1 MENDP
6 VTFSPH
12 SPHDDSTT
20 ASAATTSPDK
30 VTTSQPILAHS
41 LIRLIQCS
49 HCLRPLCSPLR
60 LPCGNTF
67 CRACLPPLHERKGI
81 TYPADKGRKQ
91 GFRCYWRGQ
100 HNCHGEHCVGDCG
113 VDVLLSRLVD
123 VFDEVLAHTA
133 AASDTSN
140 EGEDGLRMTWK
151 GFKGQEPT
159 QNCADIGPDVL
170 RGVYNLVS
178 QARFDCDATEIIY
191 ERALEDCSGYVDQ
204 SSALFERL
212 KDSIRNEL
220 DCQVCYSLITDPL
233 TTTCGHTFC
242 RGCVATVLDHSD
254 LCPICRR
261 KLNMSSTINS
271 EPVNKRISDITQ
283 LFFSDQL
290 ASQRQSLAEEQSD
303 SDAGTILPLFVN
315 SLSFPT
321 MPTFLRIFEP
331 RYCLMIRRVMESRD
345 RKFGMVMY
353 NRLGRPQGQLG
364 ASQFMQYGT
373 VLRVERFEPL
383 PGGRSLIFANGVS
396 RFKVIKSHIVD
407 GYHVGQIQRVD
418 DIPIAEEE
426 NLESLE
432 TSTIS
437 QRSTEARPSQ
447 QPLDSMSTQELFQ
460 LGLDFVRKRR
470 GEGARW
476 LHPRVLMAYGD
487 IPSDPAQFPWWLACV
502 FPVSEEEKYT
512 LLSATSVRERLKIT
526 AQWAR
531 RAEARECCEFLLSS
545 TRGFLTPAHARVT
558 LDQRPLPPNT
568 SLLGAD
574 YVTILKSEY
583 QQLLQ
588 ASNHLKKLK
597 DSLLGGGL
605 SQETLDIL
613 VYGADLPS
621 QSSEVSRELHEQKD
635 IDGLKNRSVTQSKS
649 SNDYGNASYEVGE
662 IYEEDTE
669 DDGIVSPNSDEK
681 DDYEESRSADSVV
694 SSPAAQRTVFIRG
707 LPDRVTHQDVVDAV
721 RGGGLLHLYLRARDH
736 AAYVSF
742 VEPAAAAEF
751 LQHAKT
757 HGCHIAGKR
766 VEVSWNDRQFYLPPY
781 VGSKIRNGAT
791 RNLVIH
797 NVNANIT
804 ESLIRRDL
812 EHIHN
817 LIVITVK
824 FKQGNAYISTNS
836 VHNTLFARS
845 CMMSR
850 GTYKGMRIGFYPDE
864 CAGLLSELPSGPKRE
879 VQPASKKSLSASNR
893 FQLLSLDGSGDDD
906 VENHESLP
914 GALGTQCLNGS
925 INIAE
930 SRVSA

>member
-1 MENDP
+1 MEHDR

-12 SPHDDSTT
+12 SPHEGDCTSV
-20 ASAATTSPDK
+20 SAVPPILDN

-49 HCLRPLCSPLR
+49 HCLRPLRSPLR

-67 CRACLPPLHERKGI
+67 CRACLPPLYERKGI
-81 TYPADKGRKQ
+81 TYPADEGRKQ
-91 GFRCYWRGQ
+91 GFRCYWRGKN
-100 HNCHGEHCVGDCG
+100 NCHGQHCVGDCG

-133 AASDTSN
+133 ASSNTSN
-140 EGEDGLRMTWK
+140 EGEDGLRITWK
-151 GFKGQEPT
+151 DFKGQEPT
-159 QNCADIGPDVL
+159 HNCANIGPDVL
-170 RGVYNLVS
+170 RGVYNLVK
-178 QARFDCDATEIIY
+178 QGRFDCDATEIIY
-191 ERALEDCSGYVDQ
+191 ERALEDCSGDVDQ

-233 TTTCGHTFC
+233 TTPCGHTFC
-242 RGCVATVLDHSD
+242 RGCVVTILDHSD

-271 EPVNKRISDITQ
+271 EPVNKRISDLTE
-283 LFFSDQL
+283 LFFSEQI

-303 SDAGTILPLFVN
+303 PDAGTVLPLFVN
-315 SLSFPT
+315 SLSFPS

-331 RYCLMIRRVMESRD
+331 RYCLMIRRVMESRE

-364 ASQFMQYGT
+364 ATQFMQYGV

-383 PGGRSLIFANGVS
+383 PGGRSLIFAMGVS

-426 NLESLE
+426 NLESWE
-432 TSTIS
+432 TSTIPH
-437 QRSTEARPSQ
+437 RSTEARPSQ

-502 FPVSEEEKYT
+502 FPVSEEEKYA

-531 RAEARECCEFLLSS
+531 KAEARERTEVR
-545 TRGFLTPAHARVT
+545 T
-558 LDQRPLPPNT
+558 LPPNT

-588 ASNHLKKLK
+588 ASNHLK
-597 DSLLGGGL
+597 GHI
-605 SQETLDIL
+605 IL
-613 VYGADLPS
+613 VYGANLPS
-621 QSSEVSRELHEQKD
+621 LSPKVSGELYEQQD
-635 IDGLKNRSVTQSKS
+635 YDGLEIRPVTQFKS
-649 SNDYGNASYEVGE
+649 SNNHGNASCEVGE
-662 IYEEDTE
+662 NYEDDPE

-681 DDYEESRSADSVV
+681 DDFDESRSADSE
-694 SSPAAQRTVFIRG
+694 SSPAGQRTVFIRG
-707 LPDRVTHQDVVDAV
+707 LPDRATHQDVVDAV
-721 RGGGLLHLYLRARDH
+721 RGGALLHLYLRARDH

-757 HGCHIAGKR
+757 LGCHISGKR
-766 VEVSWNDRQFYLPPY
+766 VRKPIETVAH
-781 VGSKIRNGAT
+781 V
-791 RNLVIH
+791 LV
-797 NVNANIT
+797 
-804 ESLIRRDL
+804 L
-812 EHIHN
+812 
-817 LIVITVK
+817 
-824 FKQGNAYISTNS
+824 
-836 VHNTLFARS
+836 
-845 CMMSR
+845 
-850 GTYKGMRIGFYPDE
+850 
-864 CAGLLSELPSGPKRE
+864 
-879 VQPASKKSLSASNR
+879 
-893 FQLLSLDGSGDDD
+893 
-906 VENHESLP
+906 NHS
-914 GALGTQCLNGS
+914 S
-925 INIAE
+925 
-930 SRVSA
+930 SS